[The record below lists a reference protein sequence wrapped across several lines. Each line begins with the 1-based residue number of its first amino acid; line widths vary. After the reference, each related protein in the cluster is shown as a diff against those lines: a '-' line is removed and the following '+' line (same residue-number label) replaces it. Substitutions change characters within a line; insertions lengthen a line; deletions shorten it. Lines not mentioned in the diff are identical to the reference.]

1 MTRSITTH
9 LPCFATTPALR
20 SIHLFL
26 GCDAV
31 ANYRIRLKATVVSE
45 YEAIASKADRRR
57 VLWKIAAL
65 TENPRPVEAI
75 KLPEREDQHRICL
88 QRHRVIYQ
96 IDDIH
101 RQVTVFRIANRRRRN
116 PAG

>member
-9 LPCFATTPALR
+9 LPCFATTPAPR

-26 GCDAV
+26 ACDVV
-31 ANYRIRLKATVVSE
+31 ASYKIALKATVAGE

-75 KLPEREDQHRICL
+75 KLPERQDQHRISL
-88 QRHRVIYQ
+88 ERHRIIYQ

-101 RQVTVFRIANRRRRN
+101 KQVMVFRIANRRRRN
-116 PAG
+116 STG

>member
-1 MTRSITTH
+1 MAS
-9 LPCFATTPALR
+9 
-20 SIHLFL
+20 
-26 GCDAV
+26 
-31 ANYRIRLKATVVSE
+31 YKIRVKAAVVSE

-65 TENPRPVEAI
+65 KENPRPVEAI

-96 IDDIH
+96 IDDLH
-101 RQVTVFRIANRRRRN
+101 KQVTVFRIANRRRRN
-116 PAG
+116 STG